1 MADTKQYP
9 VDLPGVPA
17 EFTVQL
23 DDHDARAQGLIGG
36 KPDADDE
43 DDDGEKAATSAN
55 KAARRPANKA
65 TTSTGK

>member
-23 DDHDARAQGLIGG
+23 DDHDARAQGLVKG
-36 KPDADDE
+36 KPADDE
-43 DDDGEKAATSAN
+43 DDDGEKATTRTAN
-55 KAARRPANKA
+55 KATRSTANKA